1 MYVCSCVVRFYTAE
15 IAIALLFLHSR
26 GVAYRLHIYARSHI
40 RYAIYNMQLV

>member
-26 GVAYRLHIYARSHI
+26 GVAYRLHARSHI
-40 RYAIYNMQLV
+40 RYAIYDMQLV